1 MTGAHPKPHSTLLLF
16 ELQMVKNAAFVF
28 IKPHAVTAQTKVL
41 VKEGESQSVH
51 GKRTICVN
59 YECRKIYRLHHI
71 HIS

>member
-51 GKRTICVN
+51 GKRTIA
-59 YECRKIYRLHHI
+59 
-71 HIS
+71 